1 MEKKVILFVA
11 LLVILF
17 LLNSFVYAVDN
28 GANDNTTGDSNLP
41 ADIGRGVE
49 GVKDIGSKTEST
61 LEQDVIIPENL
72 QVPARIIFGLQG
84 EISLQEF
91 IVLICVWVMFFLVI
105 SSILKITPFFEG
117 WKAWIGGIVITC
129 LIAITGT
136 VRSIAIFFFSIGN
149 IFGFLEKWS
158 PLKIIFAII
167 LAIIIIYCAS
177 IVTKIINKKL
187 MLERAEIA
195 GAKAGAG
202 IKMAKE
208 MYEQETGS

>member
-1 MEKKVILFVA
+1 MEKKAILFVV

-28 GANDNTTGDSNLP
+28 GANDNTAGDSNLP

-72 QVPARIIFGLQG
+72 QIPARIIFGLQG
-84 EISLQEF
+84 EITLQEF
-91 IVLICVWVMFFLVI
+91 IVLVCVWIMFFLVI

-202 IKMAKE
+202 VKMAKE